1 MAKTCPKCGLTTP
14 AEAQR
19 CNCGYHF
26 VTNDP
31 AQYQSA
37 SQRQY
42 KGVRGWL
49 LLLCV
54 GLTIFNPI
62 DTVQFIAFN
71 FSANYPHFDQF
82 PNLRVLTYLDM
93 VLALG
98 VMALGV
104 YAGVAL
110 WRVRPRAVQT
120 AKNYYLC
127 FLAYTVIAAIFP
139 VMSGLPSEEISA
151 LLKGNVKIVVRMAV
165 YVAICSLYLHRSK
178 RVKATY
184 TLQDSESGTRLG

>member
-1 MAKTCPKCGLTTP
+1 MAKACPKCGLMSP
-14 AEAQR
+14 PEAQR

-26 VTNDP
+26 VTNAP
-31 AQYQSA
+31 AQFQSA

-42 KGVRGWL
+42 KGIRGWL

-54 GLTIFNPI
+54 NLTIFNPI
-62 DTVQFIAFN
+62 VTVVNIASN
-71 FSANYPHFDQF
+71 YSANAGHFDQF
-82 PNLRVLTYLDM
+82 PNLRILTALDV

-98 VMALGV
+98 VMAFSV

-110 WRVRPRAVQT
+110 WRVQPRAVQT

-127 FLAYTVIAAIFP
+127 FLAYAVIAATFP
-139 VMSGLPSEEISA
+139 FMSGLPSEEISA
-151 LLKGNVKIVVRMAV
+151 ILKGNVKIVGRTAV
-165 YVAICSLYLHRSK
+165 EVAIFSLYLHRSK

-184 TLQDSESGTRLG
+184 ALQGSESDTRLG